1 MKLYPESV
9 WKLECGAYSVET
21 RLPTTNCSALLKSG
35 LIPDPYKGLNEKE
48 TLWIGEKDTVL
59 ETSFEVAE
67 ELLTKPAE
75 LVMTGVDTVF
85 DEIEN
90 ARRRFENA
98 YRREKRIE
106 SYCCRAENI
115 CGRRM

>member
-59 ETSFEVAE
+59 ETSFE
-67 ELLTKPAE
+67 
-75 LVMTGVDTVF
+75 G
-85 DEIEN
+85 
-90 ARRRFENA
+90 
-98 YRREKRIE
+98 KRIP
-106 SYCCRAENI
+106 CWK
-115 CGRRM
+115 RRSRSRRSC